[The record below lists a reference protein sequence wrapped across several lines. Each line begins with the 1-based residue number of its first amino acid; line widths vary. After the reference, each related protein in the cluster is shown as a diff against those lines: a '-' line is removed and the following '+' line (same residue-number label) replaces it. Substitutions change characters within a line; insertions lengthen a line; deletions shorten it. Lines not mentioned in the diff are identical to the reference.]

1 MRNVRGFTLLELL
14 LALSL
19 AAAVGAAISAALTH
33 GQRAERAGEARA
45 EALQNGR
52 LALEW
57 LVRDLQAGS
66 VVTGAFNPGLTGSD
80 AELAGQ
86 AADSCAFTTT
96 SHLPPWREPAPDP
109 MAQLLNP
116 LAFLTPA
123 PTTEPPP
130 ESDAVQVE
138 YAVGSDPTV
147 EAPGLLRRVRTL
159 PTIQTTAAD
168 AGYETQSLAPDVV
181 GLDLRWYDGSEWQTS
196 WDSATSGAFPVA
208 AQVSV
213 MVRTGRPD
221 PEAEA
226 AGIAPATRTFVRTVV
241 LAQKP
246 FKTTTTAAPVE
257 GGVR

>member
-1 MRNVRGFTLLELL
+1 MRRFGGRGFTLLELL
-14 LALSL
+14 LSISL
-19 AAAVGAAISAALTH
+19 AAMMGAGISAALVH

-57 LVRDLQAGS
+57 LVRDLQAAS

-80 AELAGQ
+80 AELEGQ
-86 AADSCAFTTT
+86 PADSCAFTAT

-109 MAQLLNP
+109 MARLLNP
-116 LAFLTPA
+116 LAMLPPGPVA
-123 PTTEPPP
+123 QPPP
-130 ESDAVQVE
+130 ESDVVQVE

-168 AGYETQSLAPDVV
+168 GGYETQALAPDVV

-196 WDSATSGAFPVA
+196 WDSAVSGAFPVA

-213 MVRTGRPD
+213 VVRTGPPD
-221 PEAEA
+221 SAAE
-226 AGIAPATRTFVRTVV
+226 PRTFVRTVV
-241 LAQKP
+241 LVQKP